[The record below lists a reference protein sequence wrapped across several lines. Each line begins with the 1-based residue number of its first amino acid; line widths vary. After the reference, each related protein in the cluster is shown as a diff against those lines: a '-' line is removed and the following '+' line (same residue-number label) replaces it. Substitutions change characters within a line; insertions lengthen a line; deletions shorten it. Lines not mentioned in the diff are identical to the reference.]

1 MAEKQVFR
9 VEVVGGGLR
18 GARPEE
24 LESLLNDLAA
34 QGWELHSLSH
44 QPNSNKLW
52 VVLRA
57 ASSER
62 KKKRSSRRGW
72 SLDWG

>member
-1 MAEKQVFR
+1 VADQPVYR
-9 VEVVGGGLR
+9 VEVLGGGLR

-34 QGWELHSLSH
+34 EGWELHSISH
-44 QPNSNKLW
+44 QTNSNRVW
-52 VVLRA
+52 IVLR
-57 ASSER
+57 SKQRRSER
-62 KKKRSSRRGW
+62 SESKRRGW

>member
-1 MAEKQVFR
+1 VSEKQVFR
-9 VEVVGGGLR
+9 VEVLGSGLR

-34 QGWELHSLSH
+34 RGWELHSLSH

-57 ASSER
+57 VPSQGG
-62 KKKRSSRRGW
+62 KKRGKRRGW
-72 SLDWG
+72 SLNWG